1 MTATTVRDVEVTATS
16 LSNKRKKMKHIYKR
30 YILIDLCVWLTL
42 IVLIPAV
49 LFGLIYFFTRSDQT
63 ETTPT
68 VSQHVEKYMHK
79 VSLEEYKDLAV
90 CNDGSV
96 ADYYLRLSESSST
109 TWIIVLDGGYFCYD
123 SLSCQQRA
131 VNSLHLTSSTL
142 NQIFKPGKGILSNSR
157 ELNKHFYDANI
168 V

>member
-1 MTATTVRDVEVTATS
+1 MRDVEATSTS
-16 LSNKRKKMKHIYKR
+16 LSNKGRKMKHIYKR

-49 LFGLIYFFTRSDQT
+49 LFGLIYFFTASDRSD
-63 ETTPT
+63 TTPT
-68 VSQHVEKYMHK
+68 VSPYVEKYMIK
-79 VSLEEYKDLAV
+79 VSLEQYKDVAV

-96 ADYYLRLSESSST
+96 ADYYLRMSENNST

-157 ELNKHFYDANI
+157 ELNQHFYDANI